1 MKPQSIDTHSKAFN
15 AGATKSAEQLHEN
28 VPPDWY
34 FKSIKRNLL
43 QRWWHKSR
51 FEEVSKVTERNPNAK
66 ILDIGCADGM
76 FTNTI
81 YQKSKAKEII
91 AIDVLKTS
99 VDWAKK
105 HWSKNKHMK
114 FKVGNAHEL
123 DFKANTFDA
132 AYALEVLEHVHE
144 PLKVLKEVKRVLK
157 PGGYAVFLV
166 PSDNALF
173 NVVWYFLRKF
183 WWARIWDD
191 THIQTYRNNYLIQ
204 VSKRAGF
211 AIDVDKKFW
220 LGMLHL
226 VKVRKIK

>member
-1 MKPQSIDTHSKAFN
+1 MKTISTHSKAY
-15 AGATKSAEQLHEN
+15 ASGSTKSAEQLHKN

-51 FEEVSKVTERNPNAK
+51 FNEVAAVTEKDTNAK

-76 FTNTI
+76 FTNVI
-81 YQKSKAKEII
+81 YQKSQAKEII
-91 AIDVLKTS
+91 AIDVLESS
-99 VDWAKK
+99 VEWAKK
-105 HWSKNKHMK
+105 HWGKNKHLV

-123 DFKANTFDA
+123 NFKDNTFDA

-144 PLKVLKEVKRVLK
+144 PITVLREVKRVLK

-166 PSDNALF
+166 PSDNMLF
-173 NVVWYFLRKF
+173 NIVWFFVRKF
-183 WWARIWDD
+183 WWAKIWDD
-191 THIQTYRNNYLIQ
+191 THIQTYRNNYLVK
-204 VSKRAGF
+204 VSEHAGF
-211 AIDVDKKFW
+211 EIEVDKKFW

-226 VKVRKIK
+226 VKVRKQK